1 MMNLF
6 MFLNKFPLLLSIFG
20 IDKWLKDGQIE
31 AITNNIQKIQEMS
44 GNVLTKAGQQLGET
58 PQSFNAGVFSILEKI
73 TNNILVPVGILIL
86 SCLMF
91 YELIDLI
98 LQKNK
103 VDEPIDYRYIMK
115 WLFKVVLGII
125 ILSNSWTIVNGIM
138 GFCQYIISSVSN
150 LFSGEINESTVTSL
164 DAFAQELESYST
176 WTLVWFSVL
185 TFTANLFNYIYTLI
199 VPIFVFLRIFE
210 IYLLLSASPIPMSSF
225 MNKEFSAMGVN
236 YLKRISAKGLQAVF
250 MLIVLAMGAGLQ
262 SQLLSANAGEIG
274 TAIGNIFIGNIVL
287 LIMLAKTGGV
297 ANAIMGI

>member
-6 MFLNKFPLLLSIFG
+6 MFLSKFPLLSVFG

-103 VDEPIDYRYIMK
+103 VDEPIDYRYILK

-138 GFCQYIISSVSN
+138 GFCQYVITSVSG
-150 LFSGEINESTVTSL
+150 LVSGEITETTSSL
-164 DAFAQELESYST
+164 DAFTQQLESYST
-176 WTLVWFSVL
+176 WTLIWFSVL

-236 YLKRISAKGLQAVF
+236 YLKRISAKGLQAVL
-250 MLIVLAMGAGLQ
+250 MLVVLAMGAGLQ

>member
-6 MFLNKFPLLLSIFG
+6 MFLSKFPLLLVFG
-20 IDKWLKDGQIE
+20 IDKWMKDGQIE

-103 VDEPIDYRYIMK
+103 VDEPIDYRYLIK
-115 WLFKVVLGII
+115 WLFKVVLGVV

-138 GFCQYIISSVSN
+138 GFCQYVITSVSG
-150 LFSGEINESTVTSL
+150 LVTGEITETTSSL
-164 DAFAQELESYST
+164 DAFTQQLESYST
-176 WTLVWFSVL
+176 WTLIWFSVL

-236 YLKRISAKGLQAVF
+236 YLKRISAKGLQAVL
-250 MLIVLAMGAGLQ
+250 MLVVLAMGAGLQ

>member
-6 MFLNKFPLLLSIFG
+6 MFLSKFPLLLVFG

-44 GNVLTKAGQQLGET
+44 GNVLTQAGQQLGET

-73 TNNILVPVGILIL
+73 TNNVLVPVGILIL

-103 VDEPIDYRYIMK
+103 VDEPIDYRYIIK

-138 GFCQYIISSVSN
+138 GLCQYVITSVSG
-150 LFSGEINESTVTSL
+150 LVTGEITETTSSL
-164 DAFAQELESYST
+164 DAFTQQLESYST

-236 YLKRISAKGLQAVF
+236 YLKRISAKGLQAVL
-250 MLIVLAMGAGLQ
+250 MLVVLAMGAGLQ
-262 SQLLSANAGEIG
+262 SQLLSAQAGEIG

>member
-6 MFLNKFPLLLSIFG
+6 MFLSKFPLLLAFFG
-20 IDKWLKDGQIE
+20 IDKWMKDGQIE

-103 VDEPIDYRYIMK
+103 VDEPIDYRYLIK
-115 WLFKVVLGII
+115 WLFKVVLGVV

-138 GFCQYIISSVSN
+138 GFCQYVITSVSG
-150 LFSGEINESTVTSL
+150 LVTGEITETTSSL
-164 DAFAQELESYST
+164 DAFTQQLESYST
-176 WTLVWFSVL
+176 WTLIWFSVL
-185 TFTANLFNYIYTLI
+185 TFIANLFNYIYTLI

-236 YLKRISAKGLQAVF
+236 YLKRISAKGLQAVL
-250 MLIVLAMGAGLQ
+250 MLVPLAMGAGLQ
-262 SQLLSANAGEIG
+262 SQLLSAQAGEIG

>member
-6 MFLNKFPLLLSIFG
+6 MFLSKFPLLLVFG

-98 LQKNK
+98 LQKTK
-103 VDEPIDYRYIMK
+103 VDEPIDYRYLIK
-115 WLFKVVLGII
+115 WLFKVVLGVV

-138 GFCQYIISSVSN
+138 GFCQYVITSVSG
-150 LFSGEINESTVTSL
+150 LVTGEITETTSSL
-164 DAFAQELESYST
+164 DAFTQQLESYST
-176 WTLVWFSVL
+176 WTLIWFSVL

-236 YLKRISAKGLQAVF
+236 YLKRISAKGLQAVL
-250 MLIVLAMGAGLQ
+250 MLVVLAMGAGLQ
-262 SQLLSANAGEIG
+262 SQLLSAQAGEIG
-274 TAIGNIFIGNIVL
+274 TAIGNIFIGNVVL

>member
-6 MFLNKFPLLLSIFG
+6 MFLSKFPLLLVFG

-44 GNVLTKAGQQLGET
+44 GNVLTQAGQQLGET

-98 LQKNK
+98 LQKTK
-103 VDEPIDYRYIMK
+103 VDEPIDYRYLIK
-115 WLFKVVLGII
+115 WLFKVVLGVV

-138 GFCQYIISSVSN
+138 GFCQYVITSVSG
-150 LFSGEINESTVTSL
+150 LVTGEITETTSSL
-164 DAFAQELESYST
+164 DAFTQQLESYST
-176 WTLVWFSVL
+176 WTLIWFSVL

-210 IYLLLSASPIPMSSF
+210 IFLLLSASPIPMSSF

-236 YLKRISAKGLQAVF
+236 YLKRISAKGLQAVL
-250 MLIVLAMGAGLQ
+250 MLVVLAMGAGLQ
-262 SQLLSANAGEIG
+262 SQLLSAQAGEIG
-274 TAIGNIFIGNIVL
+274 TAIGNIFIGNVVL

>member
-6 MFLNKFPLLLSIFG
+6 MFLSKFPLLLVFG

-103 VDEPIDYRYIMK
+103 VDEPIDYRYLIK
-115 WLFKVVLGII
+115 WLFKVVLGVV

-138 GFCQYIISSVSN
+138 GFCQYVITSVSG
-150 LFSGEINESTVTSL
+150 LVTGEITETTSSL
-164 DAFAQELESYST
+164 DAFTQQLESYST
-176 WTLVWFSVL
+176 WTLIWFSVL

-225 MNKEFSAMGVN
+225 MNKEFSTMGVN
-236 YLKRISAKGLQAVF
+236 YLKRISAKGLQAVL
-250 MLIVLAMGAGLQ
+250 MLVVLAMGAGLQ

>member
-6 MFLNKFPLLLSIFG
+6 MFLNKFPLLLVFG

-103 VDEPIDYRYIMK
+103 VDEPIDYRYLIK
-115 WLFKVVLGII
+115 WLFKVVLGVI

-138 GFCQYIISSVSN
+138 GFCQYVITSVSG
-150 LFSGEINESTVTSL
+150 LVTGEITETTSSL
-164 DAFAQELESYST
+164 DAFTQQLESYST
-176 WTLVWFSVL
+176 WTLIWFSVL

-225 MNKEFSAMGVN
+225 MNEKFSAMGVN
-236 YLKRISAKGLQAVF
+236 YLKRISAKGLQAVL
-250 MLIVLAMGAGLQ
+250 MLVVLAMGAGLQ
-262 SQLLSANAGEIG
+262 SQLLSAQAGEIG

>member
-6 MFLNKFPLLLSIFG
+6 MFLSKFPLLLAFFG
-20 IDKWLKDGQIE
+20 IDKWMKDGQIE

-103 VDEPIDYRYIMK
+103 VDEPIDYRYLIK
-115 WLFKVVLGII
+115 WLFKVVLGVV

-138 GFCQYIISSVSN
+138 GFCQYVITSVSG
-150 LFSGEINESTVTSL
+150 LVTGEITETTSSL
-164 DAFAQELESYST
+164 DAFTQQLESYST
-176 WTLVWFSVL
+176 WTLIWFSVL
-185 TFTANLFNYIYTLI
+185 TFIANLFNYIYTLI

-225 MNKEFSAMGVN
+225 MNEKFSAMGVN
-236 YLKRISAKGLQAVF
+236 YLKRISAKGLQAVL
-250 MLIVLAMGAGLQ
+250 MLVVLAMGAGLQ
-262 SQLLSANAGEIG
+262 SQLLSAQAGEIG

>member
-6 MFLNKFPLLLSIFG
+6 MFLSKFPLLLVFG

-98 LQKNK
+98 LQKTK
-103 VDEPIDYRYIMK
+103 VDEPIDYRYLIK
-115 WLFKVVLGII
+115 WLFKVVLGVV

-138 GFCQYIISSVSN
+138 GFCQYVITSVSG
-150 LFSGEINESTVTSL
+150 LVTGEITETTSSL
-164 DAFAQELESYST
+164 DAFTQQLESYST
-176 WTLVWFSVL
+176 WTLIWFSVL

-236 YLKRISAKGLQAVF
+236 YLKRISAKGLQAVL
-250 MLIVLAMGAGLQ
+250 MLVVLAMGAGLQ

>member
-6 MFLNKFPLLLSIFG
+6 MFLSKFPLLLVFG

-44 GNVLTKAGQQLGET
+44 GNVLTQAGQQLGET

-98 LQKNK
+98 LQKTK
-103 VDEPIDYRYIMK
+103 VDEPIDYRYLIK
-115 WLFKVVLGII
+115 WLFKVVLGVV

-138 GFCQYIISSVSN
+138 GFCQYVITSVSG
-150 LFSGEINESTVTSL
+150 LVTGEITETTSSL
-164 DAFAQELESYST
+164 DAFTQQLESYST
-176 WTLVWFSVL
+176 WTLIWFSVL

-236 YLKRISAKGLQAVF
+236 YLKRISAKGLQAVL
-250 MLIVLAMGAGLQ
+250 MLVVLAMGAGLQ
-262 SQLLSANAGEIG
+262 SQLLSAQAGEIG
-274 TAIGNIFIGNIVL
+274 TAIGNIFIGNVVL

>member
-6 MFLNKFPLLLSIFG
+6 MFLSKFPLLLVFG
-20 IDKWLKDGQIE
+20 IDKWMKDGQIE

-44 GNVLTKAGQQLGET
+44 GNVLTQAGQQLGET

-103 VDEPIDYRYIMK
+103 VDEPIDYRYILK

-138 GFCQYIISSVSN
+138 GFCQYVITSVSG
-150 LFSGEINESTVTSL
+150 LVTGEITETTSSL
-164 DAFAQELESYST
+164 DAFTQQLESYST
-176 WTLVWFSVL
+176 WTLIWFSVL
-185 TFTANLFNYIYTLI
+185 TFVANLFNYIYTLI

-236 YLKRISAKGLQAVF
+236 YLKRISAKGLQAVL
-250 MLIVLAMGAGLQ
+250 MLVVLAMGAGLQ
-262 SQLLSANAGEIG
+262 SQLLSAQAGEIG

>member
-6 MFLNKFPLLLSIFG
+6 MFLSKFPLLLVFG

-73 TNNILVPVGILIL
+73 TNNVLVPVGILIL

-103 VDEPIDYRYIMK
+103 VDEPIDYRYIIK

-138 GFCQYIISSVSN
+138 GLCQYVITSVSG
-150 LFSGEINESTVTSL
+150 LVTGEITETTSSL
-164 DAFAQELESYST
+164 DAFTQQLESYST

-236 YLKRISAKGLQAVF
+236 YLKRISAKGLQAVL
-250 MLIVLAMGAGLQ
+250 MLVVLAMGAGLQ
-262 SQLLSANAGEIG
+262 SQLLSAQAGEIG

>member
-6 MFLNKFPLLLSIFG
+6 MFLSKFPLLLVFG

-44 GNVLTKAGQQLGET
+44 GNVLTQAGQQLGET
-58 PQSFNAGVFSILEKI
+58 PQSFNVGVFSILEKI
-73 TNNILVPVGILIL
+73 TNNVLVPVGILIL

-103 VDEPIDYRYIMK
+103 VDEPIDYRYIIK

-138 GFCQYIISSVSN
+138 GLCQYVITSVSG
-150 LFSGEINESTVTSL
+150 LVTGEITETTSSL
-164 DAFAQELESYST
+164 DAFTQQLESYST
-176 WTLVWFSVL
+176 WTLIWFSVL
-185 TFTANLFNYIYTLI
+185 TFVANLFNYIYTLI

-236 YLKRISAKGLQAVF
+236 YLKRISAKGLQAVL
-250 MLIVLAMGAGLQ
+250 MLVVLAMGAGLQ
-262 SQLLSANAGEIG
+262 SQLLSAQAGEIG

>member
-6 MFLNKFPLLLSIFG
+6 MFLNKFPLLLSFFG
-20 IDKWLKDGQIE
+20 IDKWMKDGQIE

-103 VDEPIDYRYIMK
+103 VDEPIDYRYLIK
-115 WLFKVVLGII
+115 WLFKVVLGVV

-138 GFCQYIISSVSN
+138 GFCQYVITSVSG
-150 LFSGEINESTVTSL
+150 LVTGEITETTSSL
-164 DAFAQELESYST
+164 DAFTQQLESYST

-236 YLKRISAKGLQAVF
+236 YLKRISAKGLQAVL
-250 MLIVLAMGAGLQ
+250 MLVVLAMGAGLQ
-262 SQLLSANAGEIG
+262 SQLLSAQAGEIG

>member
-6 MFLNKFPLLLSIFG
+6 MFLSKFPLLLVFG

-44 GNVLTKAGQQLGET
+44 GNVLTQAGQQLGET
-58 PQSFNAGVFSILEKI
+58 PQSFNTGVFSILEKI

-98 LQKNK
+98 LQKTK
-103 VDEPIDYRYIMK
+103 VDEPIDYRYLIK
-115 WLFKVVLGII
+115 WLFKVVLGVV

-138 GFCQYIISSVSN
+138 GFCQYVITSVSG
-150 LFSGEINESTVTSL
+150 LVTGEITETTSSL
-164 DAFAQELESYST
+164 DAFTQQLESYST
-176 WTLVWFSVL
+176 WTLIWFSVL

-236 YLKRISAKGLQAVF
+236 YLKRISAKGLQAVL
-250 MLIVLAMGAGLQ
+250 MLVVLAMGAGLQ
-262 SQLLSANAGEIG
+262 SQLLSAQAGEIG
-274 TAIGNIFIGNIVL
+274 TAIGNIFIGNVVL

>member
-6 MFLNKFPLLLSIFG
+6 MFLSKFPLLLVFG

-103 VDEPIDYRYIMK
+103 VDEPIDYRYLIK
-115 WLFKVVLGII
+115 WLFKVVLGVV

-138 GFCQYIISSVSN
+138 GFCQYVITSVSG
-150 LFSGEINESTVTSL
+150 LVTGEITETTSSL
-164 DAFAQELESYST
+164 DAFTQQLESYST
-176 WTLVWFSVL
+176 WTLIWFSVL

-236 YLKRISAKGLQAVF
+236 YLKRISAKGLQAVL
-250 MLIVLAMGAGLQ
+250 MLVVLAMGAGLQ
-262 SQLLSANAGEIG
+262 SQLLSAQAGEIG
-274 TAIGNIFIGNIVL
+274 TAIGNIFIGNVVL